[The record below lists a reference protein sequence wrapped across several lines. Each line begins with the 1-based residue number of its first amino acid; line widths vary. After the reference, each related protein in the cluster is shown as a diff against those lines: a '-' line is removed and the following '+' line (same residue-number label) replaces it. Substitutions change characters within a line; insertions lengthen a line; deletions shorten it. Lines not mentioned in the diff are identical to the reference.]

1 MERPPRRAANG
12 KPASDGNPPTFERNP
27 AADRVPELGPDDLI
41 RLCFDD
47 DLGGASGTLRKR
59 LFEARKALAEMEA
72 AGHVVIERDG
82 AGWRIIEPRR

>member
-47 DLGGASGTLRKR
+47 DLGG
-59 LFEARKALAEMEA
+59 FESRKALAEMEA